1 MINDSFSMIFAVH
14 ITVKVTLCY
23 YKNKSRILIYF
34 WLQYN
39 NLENKADPQQ
49 VVTECHSLAYRTL
62 VHKTSSTF
70 G

>member
-1 MINDSFSMIFAVH
+1 M
-14 ITVKVTLCY
+14 
-23 YKNKSRILIYF
+23 IYF
-34 WLQYN
+34 FKRQYN

-49 VVTECHSLAYRTL
+49 VVTECHSHAYRTL

>member
-1 MINDSFSMIFAVH
+1 MNNFIIFIAQN
-14 ITVKVTLCY
+14 TVKVTLLY
-23 YKNKSRILIYF
+23 YKINQKMNFDLFFRL
-34 WLQYN
+34 LHYN

-49 VVTECHSLAYRTL
+49 VVTECHSHAYRTL

>member
-1 MINDSFSMIFAVH
+1 MIY
-14 ITVKVTLCY
+14 L
-23 YKNKSRILIYF
+23 F
-34 WLQYN
+34 WLNIQYN

-49 VVTECHSLAYRTL
+49 VVTECHSHAYRTL

>member
-14 ITVKVTLCY
+14 NTVKVTLCY

-49 VVTECHSLAYRTL
+49 VVTECHSHAYRTL